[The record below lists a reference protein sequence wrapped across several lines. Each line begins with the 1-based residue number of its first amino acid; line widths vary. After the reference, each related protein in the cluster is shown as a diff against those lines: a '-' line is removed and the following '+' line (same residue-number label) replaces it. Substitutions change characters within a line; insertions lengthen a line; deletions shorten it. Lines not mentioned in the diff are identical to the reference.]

1 MGHARRVRD
10 ETADHRGLDSSK
22 PTPRNP
28 AHTRSSRAWSRV
40 RRCLPVHPR
49 ETEVRRWAQARGI
62 EAADRGRA
70 RFHVVEQYRR
80 AHAGPGPAT
89 SP

>member
-1 MGHARRVRD
+1 M
-10 ETADHRGLDSSK
+10 
-22 PTPRNP
+22 
-28 AHTRSSRAWSRV
+28 
-40 RRCLPVHPR
+40 HPR